1 MEMDSHARQIYEYQE
16 QTMKF
21 IIKIEDDYRDCQPFT
36 IDRPVALLRVL
47 DKAILEYQIEALS
60 ECASQ
65 ILICAGKWQHAVR
78 DLLGERYSQ
87 LPIAYVESGLPVDG
101 IQIPGE
107 LIYGA
112 TEAAALAAGA
122 SVLEI
127 GATALRYPWNLLEA
141 NVAQLAKL
149 RDCRRGEVEEGVFI
163 KGPVHIAEGALIKS
177 GSYIE
182 GPVYIGRNTRI
193 GPFAHI
199 RPDSV
204 IESDC
209 EIGKAELYDCLI
221 MRGTTCKH
229 QAYVGHSVIG
239 ENVNIGAGLI
249 TADYRH
255 DAGLHST
262 VVDGRKVATG
272 RSKLGAFIGAGVHT
286 GIGTLIYPGR
296 KIWPGLGTLPGEI
309 VSKDKS

>member
-1 MEMDSHARQIYEYQE
+1 
-16 QTMKF
+16 MKF
-21 IIKIEDDYRDCQPFT
+21 MIRIELENRHCQPFT

-47 DKAILEYQIEALS
+47 DKAILEYQIEALC
-60 ECASQ
+60 EHASQ
-65 ILICAGKWQHAVR
+65 ILICAGSWEGMVR
-78 DLLGERYSQ
+78 ELLGDRYAD
-87 LPIAYVESGLPVDG
+87 LPIAYVESALSADC
-101 IQIPGE
+101 IEIPGDR
-107 LIYGA
+107 IFGA
-112 TEAAALAAGA
+112 ATASALAAGDPA
-122 SVLEI
+122 LEG
-127 GATALRYPWNLLEA
+127 GAPAVRYPWNLLEA
-141 NVAQLAKL
+141 NVARLAEI
-149 RDCRRGEVEEGVFI
+149 RDCRRGEIEEGVFI
-163 KGPVHIAEGALIKS
+163 KGPVHIEEGALIRS

-182 GPVYIGRNTRI
+182 GPVYIGPNTRI

-221 MRGTTCKH
+221 MRGTCCKH

-309 VSKDKS
+309 VSKDKT